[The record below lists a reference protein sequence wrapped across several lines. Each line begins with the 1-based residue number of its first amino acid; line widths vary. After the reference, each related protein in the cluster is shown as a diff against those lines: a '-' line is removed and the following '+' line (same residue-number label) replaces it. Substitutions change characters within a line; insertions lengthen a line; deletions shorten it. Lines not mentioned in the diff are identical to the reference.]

1 MHFVR
6 ITGNKKKAVCQRT
19 GGRKGYRLMIEIIRE
34 ESWDSTQEKMGLPKN
49 IKQIGTPD
57 IGERIYVENGTYQ
70 YMHSY
75 RSSTEK
81 NAYVL
86 LGRFEEYGGRKCTF
100 IEAAILLEEICFDG
114 ALPVWNDE
122 TWAYLYRRLKH
133 AYDEMVIVGWAMD
146 IRGQL
151 PNLTAPLEKLH
162 RTYFGGMRQLLF
174 LMDSLEGEENFYTQ
188 KNGRLSRREGYYIYY
203 DRSIPERL
211 DTAMEMLR
219 QEKEEQAYRANEKQP
234 SGAAVFF
241 QKKEEVPLEKENEE
255 ASFQMDWNTTENE
268 DVYVGRK
275 AKTESRNSLYR
286 NYLKEQAEKKIS
298 KPAYSSTLLLTV
310 VALALGVAAL
320 YNYEKMN
327 AMEETLAE
335 MNTTQTMFSTE
346 GTNTAGINTDT
357 AGKDTAGTNTGG
369 TDTAGTSV
377 ADNNGVKIETVSGN
391 VSKNEEQTEA
401 AKEEDKQAA
410 TESDQEDAESDNAE
424 KTDDSQAQN
433 SETSEEGDVKSEDSE
448 NQKDN
453 LKTTNTEAANEE
465 TDNSTE
471 STAASETAETMTE
484 SQQYLSQGYY
494 IVQKGESLVGIC
506 KKIYQTTAMM
516 DKLCEVNE
524 IEDPDAIYA
533 GQKLILPN

>member
-1 MHFVR
+1 
-6 ITGNKKKAVCQRT
+6 
-19 GGRKGYRLMIEIIRE
+19 MIEIIRE
-34 ESWDSTQEKMGLPKN
+34 ESWDSTQEKSGLPKN

-57 IGERIYVENGTYQ
+57 IGERIYIENNTYQ

-75 RSSTEK
+75 RSSMEK

-122 TWAYLYRRLKH
+122 TWAYLYRRLNH

-188 KNGRLSRREGYYIYY
+188 KNGRLSRRDGYYIYY

-211 DTAMEMLR
+211 DTAMEMLQ
-219 QEKEEQAYRANEKQP
+219 QEKEERARYINENQP
-234 SGAAVFF
+234 SGAAVFL
-241 QKKEEVPLEKENEE
+241 QQREDVSLEKEDAEYQPKEPHIQTLRYNEKSEDFPNEKTRGE
-255 ASFQMDWNTTENE
+255 A
-268 DVYVGRK
+268 
-275 AKTESRNSLYR
+275 RNSLYR
-286 NYLKEQAEKKIS
+286 DYIKAQAEKKLT
-298 KPAYSSTLLLTV
+298 KPAYSSTLLLAA
-310 VALALGVAAL
+310 VALALGAAAFR
-320 YNYEKMN
+320 NYEKMN
-327 AMEETLAE
+327 EMEETLAK
-335 MNTTQTMFSTE
+335 MNASQTTVSTE
-346 GTNTAGINTDT
+346 ALENSGW
-357 AGKDTAGTNTGG
+357 TGSS
-369 TDTAGTSV
+369 DGTS
-377 ADNNGVKIETVSGN
+377 ASWGTASAEAAGNNEEGAAAENGGVKIETVSGS
-391 VSKNEEQTEA
+391 VSKSEEEMAGTEATVGQSEAESDKKNEEGGDEKQSADNSEEQTADSQTQNTETA
-401 AKEEDKQAA
+401 EDKEEQ
-410 TESDQEDAESDNAE
+410 S
-424 KTDDSQAQN
+424 
-433 SETSEEGDVKSEDSE
+433 GGSE
-448 NQKDN
+448 NQKDDVEDAN
-453 LKTTNTEAANEE
+453 AAAENG
-465 TDNSTE
+465 TSNQTE
-471 STAASETAETMTE
+471 SSTASETAETMTE

-524 IEDPDAIYA
+524 IDDPDEIYA